1 MEPSMHN
8 TSHDAQQNSQQS
20 RKSSMMWLLWLIL
33 VVALGATG
41 IWYYV
46 DYQQR
51 SEAKEKAEQ
60 EQQLRYQHRLEELEL
75 TRLERERGDERVEVP
90 VSRQQ
95 EIVPQHLQSFVMR
108 NGDFVGYLSI
118 PALNLSYPVMQA
130 DDNEYYLNRDI
141 YGNYSSYGTIF
152 LDSGVDLATRA
163 AHIVLYGHNML
174 DGQMFGT
181 LTRLARPEIFS
192 TSPQVVFDTIYG
204 VLDFR
209 IFSTHTIDYTDVE
222 YVRTRFSVRQ
232 FQNFIDRINS
242 VSVPAVT
249 APVTI
254 ENRILSLVTCNDYNF
269 ETTRFVAHAVL
280 HAAYTRP

>member
-1 MEPSMHN
+1 MGPSRQDTTPDTSGKPNRKRNHN
-8 TSHDAQQNSQQS
+8 I
-20 RKSSMMWLLWLIL
+20 MWIVWLVL

-41 IWYYV
+41 VWYYM
-46 DYQQR
+46 DYQHR
-51 SEAKEKAEQ
+51 SAAQAE
-60 EQQLRYQHRLEELEL
+60 EERQQNLRYQRRLEELEL
-75 TRLERERGDERVEVP
+75 TRQERERGEESVEVP
-90 VSRQQ
+90 AQRQQ
-95 EIVPQHLQSFVMR
+95 QVAPQHLQSFVMR

-130 DDNEYYLNRDI
+130 DDNEYYLNRDM

-152 LDSGVDLATRA
+152 LDAGVDLSTRA

-181 LTRLARPEIFS
+181 LTRLARPEIFD
-192 TSPQVVFDTIYG
+192 TSPQVVFDTVYG

-222 YVRTRFSVRQ
+222 YVRTRFSVQQ
-232 FQNFIDRINS
+232 FQGFINRINS
-242 VSVPAVT
+242 VSVPPVT
-249 APVTI
+249 APATI

-269 ETTRFVAHAVL
+269 ETTRFVAHGVL